1 MSSKYIQMS
10 NICLIFYKFMR
21 IIHQA
26 RSSVGIGQP
35 KLISFLLLFQIS
47 KIKFQFDRGRHK
59 QILSNLISTPQ
70 ESFLLLFQ
78 ILKIKFQ
85 FDRGWYKQV
94 LSKCLSAPLESFL
107 IFTSARP
114 VDDEADAKIGKNKE
128 YRAGATRSRPRRL
141 CF

>member
-1 MSSKYIQMS
+1 LQVYANNPPSAFK
-10 NICLIFYKFMR
+10 CLNTTAKPYKVF
-21 IIHQA
+21 A
-26 RSSVGIGQP
+26 S
-35 KLISFLLLFQIS
+35 FQIS
-47 KIKFQFDRGRHK
+47 KSKFRFDRGRHK

-78 ILKIKFQ
+78 ISKIKFQ

-128 YRAGATRSRPRRL
+128 Y
-141 CF
+141 